1 MRRLRAYIDRMLRP
15 EGTGP
20 QIVAAAPVVRLRDIV
35 RRFWPDARPY
45 RRWIALGLVFALI
58 VPAIET
64 VEIWMFKLVVDEVLV
79 PGDLGPLGWIALAY
93 VGLMLAGALINFA
106 DDYLAAWVGERFV
119 LNLRTRVFA
128 HVQRLSAGDLDR
140 RRLGDLVSRMTGD
153 VAAIETLVLAGLAE
167 FLSAAFR
174 IVFFAGALLYLEWS
188 LATVAL
194 VIAPLFWITAR
205 RFSRLIKGVSREKRR
220 RHGSL
225 SAVTEESLAN
235 SALVQAYNRQDAE
248 VERFRRE
255 GEGIMEAELASTRIK
270 ALFTPLIDLLELAA
284 ALMVIGLGTWAVTEG
299 RLSIGGL
306 LVFLAY
312 LTQLLGPVR
321 ELSSLSNSVFAAA
334 AGAERVIELLDE
346 EPRVAD
352 REGATV
358 MGRAGGVVEIENV
371 SFRYPGADGA
381 ALHGVSLRA
390 DPGETV
396 AIVGASGAGKSTLAK
411 LILRLHDPDS
421 GVVRLDGHD
430 LRDLTMASLRDNVA
444 VLMQET
450 LVLQASA
457 RENIA
462 VGRPGATGAEIVAA
476 AEAAGAHEFISA
488 LPDGYD
494 TMLDARGRRLSG
506 GQRQRVAIARA
517 LVRDAP
523 VLVLD
528 EPSTG
533 LDELSRQRL
542 VEPLR
547 RLMRGRTAIV
557 ISHDLLTVRDADRI
571 VVLDDGRV
579 VETGSHD
586 ELMELGGVYE
596 RLFHERAYAGG
607 GRPDPAGAA
616 AP

>member
-1 MRRLRAYIDRMLRP
+1 MNALRAYLRRLLVP
-15 EGTGP
+15 GGDGP
-20 QIVAAAPVVRLRDIV
+20 QLVAEAPGVRVREIL

-45 RRWIALGLVFALI
+45 RRWILLGLVFAAI

-79 PGDLGPLGWIALAY
+79 PGDLGPLGWIVLAY
-93 VGLMLAGALINFA
+93 VGLTLLGALIGFA
-106 DDYLAAWVGERFV
+106 DDYIAAWVGERFV
-119 LNLRTRVFA
+119 LNLRTRVFS
-128 HVQRLSAGDLDR
+128 HIQRLSGGDLDR

-153 VAAIETLVLAGLAE
+153 VAAIETVALSGVAE
-167 FLSAAFR
+167 LLSATLR
-174 IVFFAGALLYLEWS
+174 IVFFAGALIYLDWS
-188 LATVAL
+188 LALVAL
-194 VIAPLFWITAR
+194 VIAPLFWLTAR
-205 RFSRLIKGVSREKRR
+205 RFSRLIRGASREKRR
-220 RHGSL
+220 RSGSL

-235 SALVQAYNRQDAE
+235 SSLVQAYNRQDAE

-255 GEGIMEAELASTRIK
+255 GEGIVQAELASTRIRS
-270 ALFTPLIDLLELAA
+270 LFTPVIDLLELAA

-321 ELSSLSNSVFAAA
+321 DLSSLSNSVFSAA

-352 REGATV
+352 RDGAREIGAV
-358 MGRAGGVVEIENV
+358 RGVVRVEGV
-371 SFRYPGADGA
+371 SFTYPGADGPALEDVTLTA
-381 ALHGVSLRA
+381 A
-390 DPGETV
+390 PGETV
-396 AIVGASGAGKSTLAK
+396 ALVGPSGAGKSTIAK
-411 LILRLHDPDS
+411 LLLRLHDPDS
-421 GVVRLDGHD
+421 GAVRLDAQD
-430 LRDLTMASLRDNVA
+430 LRDVTMASLRDNIA

-457 RENIA
+457 RDNIA
-462 VGRPGATGAEIVAA
+462 VGRPDASDEEIVAA
-476 AEAAGAHEFISA
+476 ARAAGAHEFLSA
-488 LPDGYD
+488 LPEGYD

-523 VLVLD
+523 VLILD

-533 LDELSRQRL
+533 LDELARRRR
-542 VEPLR
+542 VEPLA
-547 RLMRGRTAIV
+547 RLMRGRTSIV

-571 VVLDDGRV
+571 VVLDGGRV
-579 VETGSHD
+579 VETGTHD
-586 ELMELGGVYE
+586 ELIAREGVYA
-596 RLFHERAYAGG
+596 RLFRERAAAT
-607 GRPDPAGAA
+607 RPSPAAVA
-616 AP
+616 R

>member
-1 MRRLRAYIDRMLRP
+1 
-15 EGTGP
+15 
-20 QIVAAAPVVRLRDIV
+20 VRDIF

-45 RRWIALGLVFALI
+45 RRWIALGLAFAVI

-79 PGDLGPLGWIALAY
+79 PGDLGPLGWIALVY
-93 VGLMLAGALINFA
+93 VGLMLLGALVNFA

-128 HVQRLSAGDLDR
+128 HIQRLSAGDLDR

-153 VAAIETLVLAGLAE
+153 VAAIETVALSGVAQ

-174 IVFFAGALLYLEWS
+174 ILFFAGALIYLEAS
-188 LATVAL
+188 LAAIAL
-194 VIAPLFWITAR
+194 VIAPLFWLTAR
-205 RFSRLIKGVSREKRR
+205 GFSRLVRGAAREKRR
-220 RHGSL
+220 RSGSL

-248 VERFRRE
+248 VARFRRE
-255 GEGIMEAELASTRIK
+255 GEGIMEAELASTRIR
-270 ALFTPLIDLLELAA
+270 ALFTPIIDLLELLA
-284 ALMVIGLGTWAVTEG
+284 ALLVIGLGTWAVTEG

-321 ELSSLSNSVFAAA
+321 ELSSLTNSVFSAA

-352 REGATV
+352 RPGARELRAARGVLELEGVTFA
-358 MGRAGGVVEIENV
+358 
-371 SFRYPGADGA
+371 YPGAETP
-381 ALHGVSLRA
+381 ALEDVSLRA
-390 DPGETV
+390 MPGQTV
-396 AIVGASGAGKSTLAK
+396 ALVGPSGAGKSTLAK
-411 LILRLHDPDS
+411 LILRLHDPDV
-421 GVVRLDGHD
+421 GAVRLDGHD

-450 LVLQASA
+450 LILQASA

-462 VGRPGATGAEIVAA
+462 VGRPGASDAEIEAA
-476 AEAAGAHEFISA
+476 ARAAGAHEFLAA
-488 LPDGYD
+488 LPEGYE

-523 VLVLD
+523 LLVLD

-533 LDELSRQRL
+533 LDELTRQRL

-571 VVLDDGRV
+571 VVLDAGRV
-579 VETGSHD
+579 VESGTHD
-586 ELMELGGVYE
+586 DLMGADGVYA
-596 RLFHERAYAGG
+596 RLFRERA
-607 GRPDPAGAA
+607 AA
-616 AP
+616 TDARARTA

>member
-1 MRRLRAYIDRMLRP
+1 MRRLRAYLHRLLAP

-20 QIVAAAPVVRLRDIV
+20 QIVAAAPVVRVRDII

-45 RRWIALGLVFALI
+45 RRWIAIGLVFAVI

-64 VEIWMFKLVVDEVLV
+64 AEIWMFKLVVDEVLV

-93 VGLMLAGALINFA
+93 VGLMLAGAIVNFA

-235 SALVQAYNRQDAE
+235 SALIQAYNRQDAE
-248 VERFRRE
+248 VDRFRRE

-352 REGATV
+352 REGAAV
-358 MGRAGGVVEIENV
+358 LGRARGVVEIDGV
-371 SFRYPGADGA
+371 SFGYPGADDA
-381 ALHGVSLRA
+381 ALRDVSLRA

-411 LILRLHDPDS
+411 LILRLHDPDA

-430 LRDLTMASLRDNVA
+430 LRDLTMASLRDSVA

-462 VGRPGATGAEIVAA
+462 VGRPGATDAEIEAA

-488 LPDGYD
+488 LPEGYD

-571 VVLDDGRV
+571 VVLDGGRV
-579 VETGSHD
+579 VETGTHD

-607 GRPDPAGAA
+607 GAGGAETAA
-616 AP
+616 S

>member
-1 MRRLRAYIDRMLRP
+1 MNALRAYLRRLLVP
-15 EGTGP
+15 GGDGP
-20 QIVAAAPVVRLRDIV
+20 QLVAEAPGVRVREIL

-45 RRWIALGLVFALI
+45 RRWILLGLVFAAI

-79 PGDLGPLGWIALAY
+79 PGDLGPLGWIVLAY
-93 VGLMLAGALINFA
+93 VGLTLLGALIGFA
-106 DDYLAAWVGERFV
+106 DDYIAAWVGERFV
-119 LNLRTRVFA
+119 LNLRTRVFS
-128 HVQRLSAGDLDR
+128 HIQRLSGGDLDR

-153 VAAIETLVLAGLAE
+153 VAAIETVALSGVAE
-167 FLSAAFR
+167 LLSATLR
-174 IVFFAGALLYLEWS
+174 IVFFAGALIYLDWS
-188 LATVAL
+188 LALVAL
-194 VIAPLFWITAR
+194 VIAPLFWLTAR
-205 RFSRLIKGVSREKRR
+205 RFSRLIRGASREKRR
-220 RHGSL
+220 RSGSL

-235 SALVQAYNRQDAE
+235 SSLVQAYNRQDAE

-255 GEGIMEAELASTRIK
+255 GEGIVQAELASTRIR
-270 ALFTPLIDLLELAA
+270 ALFTPVIDLLELAA

-321 ELSSLSNSVFAAA
+321 DLSSLSNSVFSAA

-352 REGATV
+352 RDGAPEIGAV
-358 MGRAGGVVEIENV
+358 RGVVQVEGV
-371 SFRYPGADGA
+371 SFTYPGADGPALEDVTLTA
-381 ALHGVSLRA
+381 A
-390 DPGETV
+390 PGETV
-396 AIVGASGAGKSTLAK
+396 ALVGPSGAGKSTIAK
-411 LILRLHDPDS
+411 LLLRLHDPDS
-421 GVVRLDGHD
+421 GAVRLDAQD
-430 LRDLTMASLRDNVA
+430 LRDVTMASLRDNIA

-457 RENIA
+457 RDNIA
-462 VGRPGATGAEIVAA
+462 VGRPDASDEEIVAA
-476 AEAAGAHEFISA
+476 ARAAGAHEFLSA
-488 LPDGYD
+488 LPEGYD

-523 VLVLD
+523 VLILD

-533 LDELSRQRL
+533 LDELARRRL
-542 VEPLR
+542 VEPLA
-547 RLMRGRTAIV
+547 RLMRGRTSIV

-571 VVLDDGRV
+571 VVLDGGRV
-579 VETGSHD
+579 VETGTHD
-586 ELMELGGVYE
+586 ELIAREGVYA
-596 RLFHERAYAGG
+596 RLFRERAAAT
-607 GRPDPAGAA
+607 RPSPAAVA
-616 AP
+616 R

>member
-1 MRRLRAYIDRMLRP
+1 M
-15 EGTGP
+15 
-20 QIVAAAPVVRLRDIV
+20 AAAPSVRVRDIF

-45 RRWIALGLVFALI
+45 RRWIALGLVFAVI

-64 VEIWMFKLVVDEVLV
+64 VEIWMFKLVVDDVLV
-79 PGDLGPLGWIALAY
+79 PGDLGPLAWIALAY
-93 VGLMLAGALINFA
+93 LGLMVLGALVNFA

-128 HVQRLSAGDLDR
+128 HIQRLSGGDLDR

-153 VAAIETLVLAGLAE
+153 VAAIETVALSGVAQ

-174 IVFFAGALLYLEWS
+174 IIFFAGALIYLEPS
-188 LATVAL
+188 LATIAL
-194 VIAPLFWITAR
+194 VIAPLFWLTAR
-205 RFSRLIKGVSREKRR
+205 GFSRLVRGAAREKRR
-220 RHGSL
+220 RSGSL

-248 VERFRRE
+248 VARFRRE
-255 GEGIMEAELASTRIK
+255 GEGMMEAELASTRIR
-270 ALFTPLIDLLELAA
+270 ALFTPIIDLLELMA
-284 ALMVIGLGTWAVTEG
+284 ALLVVGLGTWAVTEG

-321 ELSSLSNSVFAAA
+321 ELSSLSNSVFSAA

-352 REGATV
+352 RPGARKLHSARGVLELEGVTFA
-358 MGRAGGVVEIENV
+358 
-371 SFRYPGADGA
+371 YPGAEA
-381 ALHGVSLRA
+381 PALEDVHVRA
-390 DPGETV
+390 MPGETV
-396 AIVGASGAGKSTLAK
+396 AVVGPSGAGKSTLAK
-411 LILRLHDPDS
+411 LILRLHDPDAGS
-421 GVVRLDGHD
+421 VRLDGHD
-430 LRDLTMASLRDNVA
+430 LRDLTVSSLRENVA

-450 LVLQASA
+450 LILQASA

-462 VGRPGATGAEIVAA
+462 VGRPGASDAEIEAA
-476 AEAAGAHEFISA
+476 ARAAGAHEFLEE
-488 LPDGYD
+488 LPEGYD
-494 TMLDARGRRLSG
+494 TMLDARGRNLSG

-517 LVRDAP
+517 LARDAP
-523 VLVLD
+523 LLVLD

-533 LDELSRQRL
+533 LDELTRRRL

-571 VVLDDGRV
+571 VVLDAGRV
-579 VETGSHD
+579 VETGTHV
-586 ELMELGGVYE
+586 ELMGADGVYA
-596 RLFHERAYAGG
+596 RLFRERALATEKAPV
-607 GRPDPAGAA
+607 GRPEAA
-616 AP
+616 SAAWPEGS

>member
-1 MRRLRAYIDRMLRP
+1 MRFRLWLRRMLMP
-15 EGTGP
+15 EASGP
-20 QIVAAAPVVRLRDIV
+20 QLVDAAPRVPVRTIF

-45 RRWIALGLVFALI
+45 RKWIAIGMVFAVV

-64 VEIWMFKLVVDEVLV
+64 AEIWLFKLVVDEVLV

-93 VGLMLAGALINFA
+93 VSLTLIGAVINFG
-106 DDYLAAWVGERFV
+106 DSYLAAWVGERFV

-128 HVQRLSAGDLDR
+128 HIQRLSAGDVDKR
-140 RRLGDLVSRMTGD
+140 RVGDLVSRMSGD
-153 VAAIETLVLAGLAE
+153 VAAIETVALAGIADL
-167 FLSAAFR
+167 LSAVFR
-174 IVFFAGALLYLEWS
+174 ILFFGGALLYLEWS

-194 VIAPLFWITAR
+194 VIAPLFWLTAR
-205 RFSRLIKGVSREKRR
+205 SFSRLTKNAAREKRR
-220 RHGSL
+220 RSGSL

-235 SALVQAYNRQDAE
+235 ASLVQAYNRQDAE
-248 VERFRRE
+248 VARFRRE

-270 ALFTPLIDLLELAA
+270 ALFTPVIDMLELAA
-284 ALMVIGLGTWAVTEG
+284 ALLVIGLGTWAVTEG
-299 RLSIGGL
+299 RLTIGGL

-321 ELSSLSNSVFAAA
+321 DLSSLANSVFAAA

-352 REGATV
+352 RPGAHVLT
-358 MGRAGGVVEIENV
+358 GARGVVEIDDV
-371 SFRYPGADGA
+371 SFTYPGADA
-381 ALHGVSLRA
+381 PALRNVSLRA
-390 DPGETV
+390 EPGETV
-396 AIVGASGAGKSTLAK
+396 ALVGPSGAGKSTLARM
-411 LILRLHDPDS
+411 ILRLHDPDA

-430 LRDLTMASLRDNVA
+430 VRDVTLASLRDSMA

-462 VGRPGATGAEIVAA
+462 VGRPDATDDEIAA
-476 AEAAGAHEFISA
+476 AARAAGADGFLRA
-488 LPDGYD
+488 LPEGYD
-494 TMLDARGRRLSG
+494 TMLDARGRNLSG

-523 VLVLD
+523 LLILD

-533 LDELSRQRL
+533 LDELTRRRL

-547 RLMRGRTAIV
+547 ELMRGRTSIV

-571 VVLDDGRV
+571 VVLDAGRV
-579 VETGSHD
+579 AEEGTHS
-586 ELMELGGVYE
+586 ELLARDGLYA
-596 RLFHERAYAGG
+596 RLFHERETAA
-607 GRPDPAGAA
+607 DAAGAVPA
-616 AP
+616 